1 MKPLKVALVLVPL
14 IAAAAFVVVASG
26 ALPYKVYVIHTGSM
40 TPTIPPK
47 SAVVVREH
55 QYRIGQ
61 VVTFTEGGHTV
72 THRLIAISTSG
83 MTTTKGDADRTVDP
97 WHVPTSQIVGGVVA
111 APRQVG
117 YWLEYLRNP
126 VGLASILLSLL
137 VCWQIWA
144 LAGARLTGPDRRVR
158 HVPRHR
164 IQTPRHRIQTPRH
177 RIRSDRAIC

>member
-1 MKPLKVALVLVPL
+1 VKPFKVALLLVVPL
-14 IAAAAFVVVASG
+14 IAAAVFVVVASG
-26 ALPYKVYVIHTGSM
+26 ALPYKVYVINTGSM
-40 TPTIPPK
+40 IPTIPVK

-61 VVTFTEGGHTV
+61 VVTFTEGDHTV
-72 THRLIAISTSG
+72 THRLVAISSTG
-83 MTTTKGDADRTVDP
+83 MTTTKGDANRSVDP
-97 WHVPTSQIVGGVVA
+97 WHVPKSQIIGGVVA

-117 YWLEYLRNP
+117 YWLEYLKNP

-144 LAGARLTGPDRRVR
+144 LAGQGQPGPSRRVR
-158 HVPRHR
+158 RVPHHR
-164 IQTPRHRIQTPRH
+164 IKAPRH